1 MYLFPPQTAFGKPVP
16 KSRIYTH
23 AAPSRR
29 VRDLFVSQLAEIVWA
44 HKLSPETLRLPAR
57 PGVPEIQVFDLTLK
71 TAVLDDEVL
80 HTIDR
85 AIPYPLIHRL
95 HSENGMAFS
104 AAFKRPREADSSQW
118 VVGPRFTSTFTIQNS
133 KFPPLPVA
141 LDLGHLYAAL
151 FATLLPLPPRPGEEL
166 AAHIQRCESNQRLT
180 RTIDQLTARIRREK
194 QFNRKVA
201 LNQQLKPLLLEAA
214 ALGLRQPAAAFPE
227 PACWPGSQCLAEEKP
242 GCPTSSTQQLPAA
255 GYGDESGSRL
265 PHSMS

>member
-1 MYLFPPQTAFGKPVP
+1 MGVSPTSHLIVGKMPTLLDMFTFPPQTAFGKSVP

-29 VRDLFVSQLAEIVWA
+29 VRDLFVSQLSEIVWA

-57 PGVPEIQVFDLTLK
+57 PGVPEIQIFDLTLK

-80 HTIDR
+80 HAIDR
-85 AIPYPLIHRL
+85 AIPYPVIHRL

-104 AAFKRPREADSSQW
+104 AAFKRPSEADSSQW
-118 VVGPRFTSTFTIQNS
+118 VVGPRFTSSFIAQPS
-133 KFPPLPVA
+133 SVPPLPVV

-166 AAHIQRCESNQRLT
+166 AAHIQRCESHQRLA
-180 RTIDQLTARIRREK
+180 RGIDQLTARLRREK

-201 LNQQLKPLLLEAA
+201 LNQELKPLRAEFEKIKEC
-214 ALGLRQPAAAFPE
+214 GR
-227 PACWPGSQCLAEEKP
+227 LAHIP
-242 GCPTSSTQQLPAA
+242 HP
-255 GYGDESGSRL
+255 SGRDA
-265 PHSMS
+265 HSP